1 MLYYQND
8 LNLEKKLDFF
18 AYLPQCLS
26 IYHNVY
32 LFTTMFIY
40 LPQCLSIYHN
50 VYHVGIKIEYEIHSH
65 ISSLT
70 TVCCFNDSLL
80 TTQD

>member
-18 AYLPQCLS
+18 A
-26 IYHNVY
+26 
-32 LFTTMFIY
+32 Y